1 MPTEIER
8 AILAAIAEGRMKPGE
23 RLSETQLAE
32 VFDVSRTIVR
42 EALMRLEGRHIISVS
57 PRRGWF
63 VNTPSIQEATQV
75 YAARRALESGFLQQI
90 EPLSPAQIGCLHDH
104 LSRERAAIRDED
116 KHELTYLMGDFH
128 VNLAEV
134 AGSPVL
140 VELTRTLTDR
150 TMLISMCYQSTLH
163 ALESHEGHCRIVAA
177 LEAGDHDGA
186 ARMALRHLDEV
197 EAGLTHDMREEQDPL
212 ERLRR
217 ALLPDPSTRKPRK
230 TSRKDKGQETS
241 PC

>member
-1 MPTEIER
+1 
-8 AILAAIAEGRMKPGE
+8 MKPGE

-32 VFDVSRTIVR
+32 VFEVSRTIVR

-63 VNTPSIQEATQV
+63 VNTPSIEEATQV
-75 YAARRALESGFLQQI
+75 YAARKALESGFLHQLA
-90 EPLSPAQIGCLHDH
+90 PLSPAQIGCLHDH
-104 LSRERAAIRDED
+104 LVRERAAIRDDD
-116 KHELTYLMGDFH
+116 KQELTYLMGDFH

-134 AGSPVL
+134 AGTPVM
-140 VELTRTLTDR
+140 VELTRSLSDR

-163 ALESHEGHCRIVAA
+163 ALQSHEGHCRIVAA
-177 LEAGDHDGA
+177 LEAGDHAEA

-197 EAGLTHDMREEQDPL
+197 EAGLTHDVREEQNPL

-217 ALLPDPSTRKPRK
+217 ALLPDLGTRTARRK
-230 TSRKDKGQETS
+230 SRRNKGQETS
-241 PC
+241 SC

>member
-1 MPTEIER
+1 MPEQIER
-8 AILAAIAEGRMKPGE
+8 AMLAAIAEGRLKPGE
-23 RLSETQLAE
+23 KLSETQLAE
-32 VFDVSRTIVR
+32 VFNVSRTLVR

-63 VNTPSIQEATQV
+63 VNTPSVAEASQV
-75 YAARRALESGFLQQI
+75 YAARRALESGFLRQLATLT
-90 EPLSPAQIGCLHDH
+90 PDQIGCLHDH
-104 LSRERAAIRDED
+104 LRRERAAIRDDD
-116 KHELTYLMGDFH
+116 KQELTYLMGDFH

-134 AGSPVL
+134 AGNPVM
-140 VELTRTLTDR
+140 VELTRSLSDR

-177 LEAGDHDGA
+177 LEAGDHEEA

-197 EAGLTHDMREEQDPL
+197 EAGLTHDIREDQDPL

-217 ALLPDPSTRKPRK
+217 ALLPQGGAKGSTREAGHRNK
-230 TSRKDKGQETS
+230 QENST
-241 PC
+241 C

>member
-1 MPTEIER
+1 MTLDIER
-8 AILAAIAEGRMKPGE
+8 TILAAISEGRMTPGE

-32 VFDVSRTIVR
+32 VFGVSRTLIR

-63 VNTPSIQEATQV
+63 VNKPSVEEASQV
-75 YAARRALESGFLQQI
+75 YAARRALESGFLRLL

-104 LSRERAAIRDED
+104 LARERAAIRDD
-116 KHELTYLMGDFH
+116 DRQELTYLMGDFH
-128 VNLAEV
+128 VNLAEI
-134 AGSPVL
+134 AGTPVL
-140 VELTRTLTDR
+140 VELTRSLSDR

-163 ALESHEGHCRIVAA
+163 AVQSHEGHCRIVAA
-177 LEAGDHDGA
+177 LEAGDNAEA

-197 EAGLTHDMREEQDPL
+197 EAGLTHDVREEQDPL

-217 ALLPDPSTRKPRK
+217 ALLPDTAPKSNEPR
-230 TSRKDKGQETS
+230 TNRTL
-241 PC
+241 P